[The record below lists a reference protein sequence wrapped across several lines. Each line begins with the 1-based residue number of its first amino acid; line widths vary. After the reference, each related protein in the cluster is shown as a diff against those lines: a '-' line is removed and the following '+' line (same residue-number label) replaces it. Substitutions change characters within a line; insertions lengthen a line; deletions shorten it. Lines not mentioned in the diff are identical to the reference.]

1 MKRKIIL
8 IPAVACVAA
17 AALVSAQAPQQQAA
31 PAQNPAQNTAA
42 QASAP
47 TESQQ
52 RAREILMRMAAFM
65 AGSPN
70 FSVNVASNYDV
81 LQASG
86 QKIEFGERRSV
97 LVNRPNRLRVDTER
111 SDGTKT
117 SAVFTGSELVLV
129 DASHK
134 VYATEPQA
142 GNLDESILHFVSDL
156 GMRFPLAALLMSRL
170 PLEFER
176 RVRSIDYVEQTGILG
191 PPTHHLA
198 ARGDTVDFQVWVRDG
213 PEPVPVRVV
222 LTYKLEPG
230 QPEFRAQFT
239 DWNLAPAI
247 AEGTFRPRI
256 PEGATKILFTA
267 QLAALRPPGPQ
278 GGKR

>member
-1 MKRKIIL
+1 MNKHTKL
-8 IPAVACVAA
+8 IPVAACVAA
-17 AALVSAQAPQQQAA
+17 AALVAAQAPQQQGA
-31 PAQNPAQNTAA
+31 PAQNPAAA
-42 QASAP
+42 QASQP
-47 TESQQ
+47 TPSQQ
-52 RAREILMRMAAFM
+52 RAREILMRMAAFLGG
-65 AGSPN
+65 APG

-86 QKIEFGERRSV
+86 QKIEFGERRRV
-97 LVNRPNRLRVDTER
+97 LLNRPNRLRVDTER
-111 SDGTKT
+111 SDGTQVT
-117 SAVFTGSELVLV
+117 ALFTGSELVLV
-129 DASHK
+129 DSSHK
-134 VYATEPQA
+134 VYAAEPQR
-142 GNLDESILHFVSDL
+142 GDIDQSILHFVSDL

>member
-8 IPAVACVAA
+8 IPAVACGAA

>member
-8 IPAVACVAA
+8 IPAVACGAA

-31 PAQNPAQNTAA
+31 PAQNPAQNPAA